1 MPDKAQPMNFK
12 GLQGKESVMTSEY
25 SVELEGLTKQ
35 FGGFTAADDV
45 SFKVRSG
52 ECFALIG
59 PNGAG
64 KSTIIKMLTTLTQ
77 PTSGTARVAGHDV
90 KKQAAAVRLNI
101 GYIPQLLC
109 ADGALTAWENL
120 LLSARLYRIH
130 PSEHKKRIEDSLEAL
145 DLMDV
150 AHQRVRNFSGG
161 MIRRLEIA
169 QSMLHRP
176 GVIFMDEPTVGLD
189 PAARN
194 AVWKHVRRLRD
205 EYKVT
210 VILTTHYM
218 AEVEELCDRLAIL
231 HHGKIVAEGTIAEV
245 KSGFGP
251 GGSLDQIFERLAQND
266 DEKTGKENYR
276 EIGRNRR
283 SIAKRG

>member
-1 MPDKAQPMNFK
+1 MAN
-12 GLQGKESVMTSEY
+12 EY
-25 SVELEGLTKQ
+25 SVELDGLTKSY
-35 FGGFTAADDV
+35 GSFTAVDHV
-45 SFKVRSG
+45 SFKVKAG
-52 ECFALIG
+52 ECYALIG

-64 KSTIIKMLTTLTQ
+64 KSTIIKMLTSLTK
-77 PTSGTARVAGHDV
+77 PTSGTARVAGYDIGT
-90 KKQAAAVRLNI
+90 QSAGVRLNI

-109 ADGALTAWENL
+109 ADGALTAYENL

-130 PSEHKKRIEDSLEAL
+130 PSEHKARIAESLAAM
-145 DLMDV
+145 DLSDV
-150 AHQRVRNFSGG
+150 ADQRVRTFSGG

-176 GVIFMDEPTVGLD
+176 SVIFMDEPTVGLD

-194 AVWKHVRRLRD
+194 TVWKHVRRLRE

-210 VILTTHYM
+210 IMMTTHYM

-231 HHGKIVAEGTIAEV
+231 HHGKIVSEGSIAEV
-245 KSGFGP
+245 KADLSP
-251 GGSLDQIFERLAQND
+251 QGSLDDIFERLAKNDD
-266 DEKTGKENYR
+266 DEKTRKENYR

-283 SIAKRG
+283 SLAKRG

>member
-1 MPDKAQPMNFK
+1 
-12 GLQGKESVMTSEY
+12 MTTEY
-25 SVELEGLTKQ
+25 SVELEHLAKS
-35 FGGFTAADDV
+35 FGPFTAVDDV
-45 SFKVRSG
+45 SFKVKAG

-64 KSTIIKMLTTLTQ
+64 KSTIIKMLTSLTQ
-77 PTSGTARVAGHDV
+77 PTSGTARVAGFDV
-90 KKQAAAVRLNI
+90 RTQSSGVRLNI

-109 ADGALTAWENL
+109 ADGALTAYENL

-130 PSEHKKRIEDSLEAL
+130 PSEHKSRIAESLEAL
-145 DLMDV
+145 DLTDV
-150 AHQRVRNFSGG
+150 ADQRVRTFSGG

-176 GVIFMDEPTVGLD
+176 RVIFMDEPTVGLD

-194 AVWKHVRRLRD
+194 TVWKHVRRLRE

-210 VILTTHYM
+210 IMMTTHYM

-231 HHGKIVAEGTIAEV
+231 HHGSIVAQGTVNEV
-245 KSGFGP
+245 KLGLGP
-251 GGSLDQIFERLAQND
+251 NGTLDEVFERLARNDD
-266 DEKTGKENYR
+266 DEKTRKENYR

-283 SIAKRG
+283 SLARRG

>member
-1 MPDKAQPMNFK
+1 MAH
-12 GLQGKESVMTSEY
+12 EY
-25 SVELEGLTKQ
+25 SVELEGLTKR
-35 FGGFTAADDV
+35 FGGFTAVDNV
-45 SFKVRSG
+45 SLKVRSG

-64 KSTIIKMLTTLTQ
+64 KSTIIKMLTSLTQ
-77 PTSGTARVAGHDV
+77 PTSGAARVAGYDV
-90 KKQAAAVRLNI
+90 KTQSSGVRLNI

-130 PSEHKKRIEDSLEAL
+130 PSEHKARIAESLEAM
-145 DLMDV
+145 DLSDV
-150 AHQRVRNFSGG
+150 AHQRVRSFSGG

-176 GVIFMDEPTVGLD
+176 SVIFMDEPTVGLD

-205 EYKVT
+205 EYRVT
-210 VILTTHYM
+210 IILTTHYM

-231 HHGKIVAEGTIAEV
+231 HHGRIVAEGTIAAV
-245 KSGFGP
+245 KAGLGP
-251 GGSLDQIFERLAQND
+251 QGSLDEIFERLARNDD

>member
-1 MPDKAQPMNFK
+1 MIAQNNAPCA
-12 GLQGKESVMTSEY
+12 
-25 SVELEGLTKQ
+25 VELDGLTKA
-35 FGGFTAADDV
+35 FGEFRAVDNV
-45 SFKVRSG
+45 SLNVKSG

-64 KSTIIKMLTTLTQ
+64 KSTIIKMLTSLTQ
-77 PTSGTARVAGHDV
+77 PTSGTARVAGFDI
-90 KKQAAAVRLNI
+90 KTQSAGVRLNI

-120 LLSARLYRIH
+120 LLSARLYRI
-130 PSEHKKRIEDSLEAL
+130 PPAEHKACIAESLEAL
-145 DLMDV
+145 DLSDV
-150 AHQRVRNFSGG
+150 AHQRVRSFSGG

-176 GVIFMDEPTVGLD
+176 AVIFMDEPTVGLD

-194 AVWKHVRRLRD
+194 AVWKHVRKMRD
-205 EYKVT
+205 EYKITIV
-210 VILTTHYM
+210 LTTHYM

-231 HHGKIVAEGTIAEV
+231 HRGKIVSQGTIAEV
-245 KSGFGP
+245 KGGMGP
-251 GGSLDQIFERLAQND
+251 DSTLDGIFEKLARND
-266 DEKTGKENYR
+266 DEEKTGKENYR

>member
-1 MPDKAQPMNFK
+1 MEN
-12 GLQGKESVMTSEY
+12 EY
-25 SVELEGLTKQ
+25 SVELEGLTKR
-35 FGGFTAADDV
+35 FGPFTAVDDV
-45 SFKVRSG
+45 SFRVKAG

-64 KSTIIKMLTTLTQ
+64 KSTIIKMLTSLTQ
-77 PTSGTARVAGHDV
+77 PSAGTARVAGFDV
-90 KKQAAAVRLNI
+90 KTQSAGVRLNI

-109 ADGALTAWENL
+109 ADGALTAYENL
-120 LLSARLYRIH
+120 LLSARLYRIQ
-130 PSEHKKRIEDSLEAL
+130 PSEHKARIAESLEAM
-145 DLMDV
+145 DLSDV
-150 AHQRVRNFSGG
+150 ADQRVRTFSGG

-176 GVIFMDEPTVGLD
+176 RVIFMDEPTVGLD

-194 AVWKHVRRLRD
+194 TVWKHVRRLRE

-210 VILTTHYM
+210 IMMTTHYM

-231 HHGKIVAEGTIAEV
+231 HHGKIVAQGTVNEV
-245 KSGFGP
+245 KAGLGP
-251 GGSLDQIFERLAQND
+251 GGTLDEVFERLAQND
-266 DEKTGKENYR
+266 DDEKTRKENYR

-283 SIAKRG
+283 SLARRG

>member
-1 MPDKAQPMNFK
+1 MSTQ
-12 GLQGKESVMTSEY
+12 Y
-25 SVELEGLTKQ
+25 SVELEGLTKA
-35 FGGFTAADDV
+35 FGPFKAVDNV
-45 SFKVRSG
+45 SFKVKAG

-64 KSTIIKMLTTLTQ
+64 KSTIIKMLTSLTQ
-77 PTSGTARVAGHDV
+77 PTAGTARVAGFDV
-90 KKQAAAVRLNI
+90 KTQSAGVRLNI

-109 ADGALTAWENL
+109 ADGALTAYENL

-130 PSEHKKRIEDSLEAL
+130 PSEHKSRIEESLDAM
-145 DLMDV
+145 DLADV
-150 AHQRVRNFSGG
+150 ADQRVRNFSGG

-176 GVIFMDEPTVGLD
+176 SVIFMDEPTVGLD

-194 AVWKHVRRLRD
+194 TVWKHVRRLRD

-210 VILTTHYM
+210 IMMTTHYM

-231 HHGKIVAEGTIAEV
+231 HHGHIVAEGTIDEV
-245 KSGFGP
+245 KAGLGP
-251 GGSLDQIFERLAQND
+251 QGSLDQIFERLAQND
-266 DEKTGKENYR
+266 DEEKTGKDNYR
-276 EIGRNRR
+276 DIGRNRR
-283 SIAKRG
+283 SLAKRG

>member
-1 MPDKAQPMNFK
+1 
-12 GLQGKESVMTSEY
+12 MTTDY
-25 SVELEGLTKQ
+25 SVELEGLTRKY
-35 FGGFTAADDV
+35 GSFTAVDNV
-45 SFKVRSG
+45 SFKVKSG

-64 KSTIIKMLTTLTQ
+64 KSTIIKMLTSLNP
-77 PTSGTARVAGHDV
+77 PTSGTARVAGYDV
-90 KKQAAAVRLNI
+90 KTQSSGVRLNI

-120 LLSARLYRIH
+120 LLSARLYRV
-130 PSEHKKRIEDSLEAL
+130 PPAQHKARIEESLEAL
-145 DLMDV
+145 DLADV
-150 AHQRVRNFSGG
+150 AHERVRNFSGG

-176 GVIFMDEPTVGLD
+176 AVVFMDEPTVGLD

-210 VILTTHYM
+210 VILTTHFM

-231 HHGKIVAEGTIAEV
+231 HHGKIVAEGTVTGV
-245 KSGFGP
+245 KAGLGP
-251 GGSLDQIFERLAQND
+251 EGSLDQIFERLAQND

-276 EIGRNRR
+276 DIGRNRR

>member
-1 MPDKAQPMNFK
+1 MAN
-12 GLQGKESVMTSEY
+12 EY

-35 FGGFTAADDV
+35 FGGFTAVDNV
-45 SFKVRSG
+45 SFKVKSG

-64 KSTIIKMLTTLTQ
+64 KSTIIKMLTSLTK
-77 PTSGTARVAGHDV
+77 PTAGTARVAGYDV
-90 KKQAAAVRLNI
+90 KTQSAGVRLNI
-101 GYIPQLLC
+101 GYIPQMLC
-109 ADGALTAWENL
+109 ADGALTAWGNL
-120 LLSARLYRIH
+120 LLSARLYRIP
-130 PSEHKKRIEDSLEAL
+130 PSQHKERISEAL
-145 DLMDV
+145 DALDLADV

-231 HHGKIVAEGTIAEV
+231 HHGKIVAAGTIAEV
-245 KSGFGP
+245 KGALSP
-251 GGSLDQIFERLAQND
+251 QGSLDEIFERLAQND
-266 DEKTGKENYR
+266 DEKSGKENYR

>member
-1 MPDKAQPMNFK
+1 
-12 GLQGKESVMTSEY
+12 
-25 SVELEGLTKQ
+25 
-35 FGGFTAADDV
+35 V
-45 SFKVRSG
+45 SFRVKAG

-64 KSTIIKMLTTLTQ
+64 KSTIIKMLTSLTQ
-77 PTSGTARVAGHDV
+77 PTSGAARVAGFDV
-90 KKQAAAVRLNI
+90 KTQSAGVRLNI

-109 ADGALTAWENL
+109 ADGALTARENL

-130 PSEHKKRIEDSLEAL
+130 PSEHGARIAESLEAM
-145 DLMDV
+145 DLSDV
-150 AHQRVRNFSGG
+150 ADQRVRTFSGG

-176 GVIFMDEPTVGLD
+176 RVIFMDEPTVGLD

-194 AVWKHVRRLRD
+194 TVWNHVRRLRQ

-210 VILTTHYM
+210 IMMTTHYM

-231 HHGKIVAEGTIAEV
+231 HHGKIVAQGTVKEVKAGIGPEGTLDEV
-245 KSGFGP
+245 
-251 GGSLDQIFERLAQND
+251 FERLARND
-266 DEKTGKENYR
+266 DEKTRKENYR

-283 SIAKRG
+283 SLARRG

>member
-1 MPDKAQPMNFK
+1 
-12 GLQGKESVMTSEY
+12 
-25 SVELEGLTKQ
+25 
-35 FGGFTAADDV
+35 
-45 SFKVRSG
+45 
-52 ECFALIG
+52 
-59 PNGAG
+59 
-64 KSTIIKMLTTLTQ
+64 
-77 PTSGTARVAGHDV
+77 
-90 KKQAAAVRLNI
+90 
-101 GYIPQLLC
+101 
-109 ADGALTAWENL
+109 
-120 LLSARLYRIH
+120 
-130 PSEHKKRIEDSLEAL
+130 
-145 DLMDV
+145 
-150 AHQRVRNFSGG
+150 

-176 GVIFMDEPTVGLD
+176 SVIFMDEPTVGLD

-210 VILTTHYM
+210 VILTTHFM

-231 HHGKIVAEGTIAEV
+231 HHGRIVAAGSIAEV
-245 KSGFGP
+245 KAGLGAQ
-251 GGSLDQIFERLAQND
+251 GSLDDIFERLAQND